1 MLSVFGE
8 IVLSCAR
15 LEGRRP
21 GCGRNEQM
29 ARAGAVYPSR
39 LANASR
45 VNPTCAVK
53 SADLG

>member
-1 MLSVFGE
+1 MPSVFGE
-8 IVLSCAR
+8 IALSCAR

-39 LANASR
+39 LAQERERLRMTVRERSR
-45 VNPTCAVK
+45 
-53 SADLG
+53 